1 MFETSD
7 LYQLPESAKLGFIK
21 ALLAV
26 ANADGTIDLSE
37 SSFIQRVIESAEMSE
52 DQLFEARKVLID
64 QPELGVILSDIAEE
78 SVGRLLVQQLVL
90 LAHIDGE
97 YHANEKTLIDS
108 VASHF
113 KFKKEWV
120 EGVEA
125 WAEDG
130 MKWLQRGR
138 HFIHTAEKDSHE

>member
-52 DQLFEARKVLID
+52 EQLFEARKVLLTKPD
-64 QPELGVILSDIAEE
+64 LEAILQDISEE
-78 SVGRLLVQQLVL
+78 SVARLLVQQLVL

-97 YHANEKTLIDS
+97 YHENEKRLIAS

-113 KFKKEWV
+113 KFETEWLS
-120 EGVEA
+120 GVEA
-125 WAEDG
+125 WAQDG
-130 MKWLQRGR
+130 MNWLQRGR
-138 HFIHTAEKDSHE
+138 NFIG